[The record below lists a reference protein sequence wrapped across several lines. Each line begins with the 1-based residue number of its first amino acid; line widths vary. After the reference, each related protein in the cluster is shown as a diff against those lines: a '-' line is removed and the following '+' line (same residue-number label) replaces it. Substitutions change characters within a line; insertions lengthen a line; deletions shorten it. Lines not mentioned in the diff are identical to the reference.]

1 MRVVTGEE
9 RQSADAPAAGLIGTR
24 MDRVPRARACA
35 AASCAAASCA
45 SLRTTHP
52 TEYVPSWQSRTD
64 VVTAPGPRMETTN
77 GSPPS

>member
-1 MRVVTGEE
+1 MRVVTGGETVGGCACGGSH
-9 RQSADAPAAGLIGTR
+9 RHQNGS
-24 MDRVPRARACA
+24 RAACA
-35 AASCAAASCA
+35 RVCSASCAAASCA